1 MLDKKLGIFSPL
13 LFFGVAALFLPA
25 TALQNSIANAQE
37 YYNEEYEEN
46 GYYNQEY
53 DPYKKDNNKNAPI
66 VNVEK
71 NLFVCNDVNGI
82 PDNLT
87 DDGVFI
93 RCANPANFFFLA
105 GPDSGEYKPCDD
117 ETCPFIDES
126 DFGVQ
131 IFKDVATVLE
141 LSPEGTSVNLD
152 KFHYTVTE
160 GDIDER
166 ISTGDCSAV
175 GFDHSNFF
183 LTLSEDGTEV
193 AAFICVNYV
202 RDCEGTI
209 YSDEVKTCTIENY
222 IADIR
227 FFPPPS
233 EDDNTADNAQSSLQQ
248 SNNQA
253 IQSNN
258 QAIQSNNQ
266 AIQSNNQA
274 IQSQSHTL
282 RDIFSDRTN

>member
-1 MLDKKLGIFSPL
+1 MTYKKIRIFSLFLLLGI
-13 LFFGVAALFLPA
+13 AALFVPV
-25 TALQNSIANAQE
+25 TALQNSIAMAQE
-37 YYNEEYEEN
+37 YYNQDEEN

-53 DPYKKDNNKNAPI
+53 GPYKNNNNKNAPI

-93 RCANPANFFFLA
+93 TCANPANFFFLA

-141 LSPEGTSVNLD
+141 LSPEGTQVNLD

-183 LTLSEDGTEV
+183 LTLLEDGTEV

-202 RDCEGTI
+202 GDCEGTI

-222 IADIR
+222 VWVAD
-227 FFPPPS
+227 FLPPEP
-233 EDDNTADNAQSSLQQ
+233 EDDATADNAQALLQQ

-253 IQSNN
+253 IQS
-258 QAIQSNNQ
+258 QP
-266 AIQSNNQA
+266 
-274 IQSQSHTL
+274 HTL
-282 RDIFSDRTN
+282 RDIISDRIN

>member
-1 MLDKKLGIFSPL
+1 MFLLLGI
-13 LFFGVAALFLPA
+13 AALFVPV
-25 TALQNSIANAQE
+25 TALQNSIVNAQE

-53 DPYKKDNNKNAPI
+53 NPYQDDEKNAPI
-66 VNVEK
+66 VNIEK
-71 NLFVCNDVNGI
+71 KLFVCNDVNGI
-82 PDNLT
+82 PDNIT

-93 RCANPANFFFLA
+93 TCANPANFFFLA

-117 ETCPFIDES
+117 ESCPFIDES
-126 DFGVQ
+126 DFGAQ

-141 LSPEGTSVNLD
+141 LSPEGTPVNLD

-160 GDIDER
+160 GQIDDR
-166 ISTGDCSAV
+166 ITTDFECSAV
-175 GFDHSNFF
+175 GFDDSNFF
-183 LTLSEDGTEV
+183 ITLLEDGTTV
-193 AAFICVNYV
+193 IADICVNYV
-202 RDCEGTI
+202 GDCEGTI
-209 YSDEVKTCTIENY
+209 YSDEIKTCTIENY

-233 EDDNTADNAQSSLQQ
+233 EDDNAADNAQSSLQQSNNQAIQ

>member
-160 GDIDER
+160 GDIDQR
-166 ISTGDCSAV
+166 ITTDFECSAV
-175 GFDHSNFF
+175 GFDDSNFF
-183 LTLSEDGTEV
+183 ITLLEDGTEV
-193 AAFICVNYV
+193 GAFICVNYV
-202 RDCEGTI
+202 GDCEGII

-258 QAIQSNNQ
+258 QAIQS
-266 AIQSNNQA
+266 
-274 IQSQSHTL
+274 QSHTL